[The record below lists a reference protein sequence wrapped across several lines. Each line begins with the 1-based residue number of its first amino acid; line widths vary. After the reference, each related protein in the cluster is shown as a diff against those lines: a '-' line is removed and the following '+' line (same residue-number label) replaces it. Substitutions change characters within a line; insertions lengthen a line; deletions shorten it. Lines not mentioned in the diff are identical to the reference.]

1 MTEAEAQA
9 WVADRFGAAAVDR
22 LAHFA
27 QLLTNANEQ
36 QNLVAPATLPV
47 LWSRHIAD
55 SAQLALLDNNTGV
68 WLDIGSGGGLPGL
81 VLALVLDRPF
91 LLCEPRRLR
100 ASFLSEAAAALGLA
114 PRVTVAQRKV
124 EALATPAATISA
136 RAVASIEA
144 LFTAAR
150 ACATPD
156 TTWILPRGKSGR
168 SELELVQRAVR
179 GEFHVKQSLTD
190 PEAVIVVA
198 RRVAK
203 R

>member
-9 WVADRFGAAAVDR
+9 WVADRFGATAVDR

-27 QLLTNANEQ
+27 GLLVQANEH

-47 LWSRHIAD
+47 IWSRHLVD
-55 SAQLALLDNNTGV
+55 SAQLALLDQSAGL
-68 WLDIGSGGGLPGL
+68 WLDIGSGGGLPGM
-81 VLALVLDRPF
+81 VLALLLDRPF

-100 ASFLSEAAAALGLA
+100 ASFLTEAAAALGLA
-114 PRVTVAQRKV
+114 PRVTIAQYKV
-124 EALATPAATISA
+124 EALSTPAATISA
-136 RAVASIEA
+136 RAVASLEA

-168 SELELVQRAVR
+168 SELEAVQRAVR

-198 RRVAK
+198 RQVSAR
-203 R
+203 

>member
-1 MTEAEAQA
+1 MTEAEARA

-22 LAHFA
+22 FARFAELLAE
-27 QLLTNANEQ
+27 ANQQ
-36 QNLVAPATLPV
+36 QNLVAPATLSAI
-47 LWSRHIAD
+47 WSRHLAD
-55 SAQLALLDNNTGV
+55 SAQLALLDDDAGL

-81 VLALVLDRPF
+81 VLALLLDRPF

-100 ASFLSEAAAALGLA
+100 ATFLSEAADALGLA
-114 PRVTVAQRKV
+114 SRVSVAQCKAQ
-124 EALATPAATISA
+124 ALATPAATISA

-150 ACATPD
+150 ACSTSD

-168 SELELVQRAVR
+168 SELEAVQRAVQ

-198 RRVAK
+198 RRVGA